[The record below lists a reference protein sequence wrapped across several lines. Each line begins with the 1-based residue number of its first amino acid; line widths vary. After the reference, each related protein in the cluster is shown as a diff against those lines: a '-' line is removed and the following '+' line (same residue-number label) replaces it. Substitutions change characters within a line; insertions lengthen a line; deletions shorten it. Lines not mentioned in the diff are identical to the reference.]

1 MLRKAIVL
9 FGGVLMITL
18 SNSCGFMSA
27 SRQTQFITG
36 TEGTRILISK
46 TEEGPFEEVGSANP
60 KVKLNHFHKKGYYVK
75 QEKDGHVSGTYE
87 LARTSSNRLNRLDMA
102 LVISAGA
109 AAAIFTPIHFL
120 AGTNPP
126 FGEPKDVSLGQTV
139 ALYSTI
145 GVALAGWGVVIPAP
159 RKLYPKKVELPA
171 LIKIVTKDTNQLSL
185 SLGKF
190 EIDLGKSKVR
200 VEDYTSMKQFKSGRG
215 YDTRDSAV
223 NFEFSEK
230 ANLRA
235 EVQRLLKE
243 AKYGIDS
250 VDAILNNTLRLEGYA
265 QSISF
270 QKAENQLRCELR
282 TAWSLETL
290 DEIQFLYGWKVTTGS
305 DWVKFNE
312 GTLDEDEQQGIIRL
326 AMNQALDISL
336 KKFLALDTIQA
347 ILSRPVPLPLL
358 DELELE
364 LHTGTAMALSVSDAV
379 KSVVTVVNKKG
390 HGSGCIVTPDGY
402 IITNAHVV
410 EDDTANIKVILTE
423 DTDQRIPVKLIR
435 MNKALDLAL
444 LKLDTVGLVP
454 LRLCT
459 DSDIVT
465 GSDVY
470 AIGTPA
476 DVALGQTVTRGII
489 SGKRK
494 FGGHARIQT
503 DVGIS
508 PGNSGGALIN
518 PNGLLLGV
526 VTSQLR
532 KGKVDNIG
540 FAIPSPIIEEAL
552 KIKLNQ

>member
-1 MLRKAIVL
+1 
-9 FGGVLMITL
+9 
-18 SNSCGFMSA
+18 MSV
-27 SRQTQFITG
+27 SRQTQFISA

-46 TEEGPFEEVGSANP
+46 TEDGPFEEVGSANP
-60 KVKLNHFHKKGYYVK
+60 KVKLNHFHKKGYFVK
-75 QEKDGHVSGTYE
+75 QEKEGYVSGTYE
-87 LARTSSNRLNRLDMA
+87 LARSSTNGLNRLDMA

-109 AAAIFTPIHFL
+109 VAAIFTPIHFL
-120 AGTNPP
+120 VGTNPP
-126 FGEPKDVSLGQTV
+126 FGADPKNVSLGQTV

-145 GVALAGWGVVIPAP
+145 GVALAGWGIVIPAP
-159 RKLYPKKVELPA
+159 RKLYPKKVELPE

-190 EIDLGKSKVR
+190 EMELGKSKVR

-230 ANLRA
+230 ADLKM
-235 EVQRLLKE
+235 EVQRLLRE
-243 AKYGIDS
+243 AKYGVDS
-250 VDAILNNTLRLEGYA
+250 VDAVLNKTLRIEGYA
-265 QSISF
+265 QSVSF

-282 TAWSLETL
+282 TAWSVETL
-290 DEIQFLYGWKVTTGS
+290 DEIQFLYGWKVTSGS
-305 DWVKFNE
+305 EWVKFNE
-312 GTLDEDEQQGIIRL
+312 ESLDEDEQQGVIRL

-336 KKFLALDTIQA
+336 KKFLALDTIQS

-358 DELELE
+358 DEPELE
-364 LHTGTAMALSVSDAV
+364 LVTGAVMALSVSDAV

-410 EDDTANIKVILTE
+410 EDDTVGIKVILTE
-423 DTDQRIPVKLIR
+423 DTEQRIPVKLVR

-444 LKLDTVGLVP
+444 LKLDTTGLMP
-454 LRLCT
+454 LKLCA
-459 DSDIVT
+459 DPDIVT

-476 DVALGQTVTRGII
+476 DVSLGQTVTRGII

-494 FGGHARIQT
+494 FGGHSRIQT